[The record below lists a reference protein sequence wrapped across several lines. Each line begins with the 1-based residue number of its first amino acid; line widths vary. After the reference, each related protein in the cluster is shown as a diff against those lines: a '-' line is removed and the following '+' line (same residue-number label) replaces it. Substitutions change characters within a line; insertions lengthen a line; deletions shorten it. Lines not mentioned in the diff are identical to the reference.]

1 MTEEVKN
8 KLEEFFKAR
17 IEETQ
22 AFYSII
28 RDYFSKDL
36 TDLQLPTFNQFL
48 DSVGG
53 HSLGYFVEKAQ
64 DSNSYGSYSIDQ
76 DYYNNHINDNFLENI
91 TDLGIIDYCYKYLLD
106 EMPLAFI
113 IIKFPEVTVTNE
125 YNRSITIK
133 DLFVRLSIVGNLLQ
147 DRINMIRTTYDI
159 AQWLS
164 GYSHSH
170 LPRIS
175 SNSFPH
181 WEYPCLGSGPLKST
195 TETLRHSYDEEF
207 VGLFCLELSKYVTVE
222 SLAGIPHIR
231 LENVG
236 ANSNNNILKVKN
248 YKGRFIANKGI
259 IDPFFK
265 YYIEHNPIKIA
276 YVNSNYVMGE
286 SLIDL
291 WIKLSNGFI
300 EWANTN
306 IDNPGY
312 ALQGWLNSGFLQYV
326 IINNGVVYRNIEQSV
341 LGRINALDGK
351 EMFDFKGVM
360 QKLTIENVVTDNDN
374 KTLLLAPEICEY
386 FVTIILKLINYKY
399 DGTITEE
406 GEAEPHKKCF
416 YL

>member
-22 AFYSII
+22 TFYSII

-48 DSVGG
+48 DRVGD
-53 HSLGYFVEKAQ
+53 HSLCYFIEKAQ
-64 DSNSYGSYSIDQ
+64 DSNSHGSYSIDQ
-76 DYYNNHINDNFLENI
+76 DYYNNHINNGFLESI
-91 TDLGIIDYCYKYLLD
+91 TDLGIIDYCYEDLLD
-106 EMPLAFI
+106 KMPLAYI

-125 YNRSITIK
+125 YNRSTVIK
-133 DLFVRLSIVGNLLQ
+133 DLFVELPIIGILLEN
-147 DRINMIRTTYDI
+147 RFRMIRTTYDI
-159 AQWLS
+159 NQWLC

-170 LPRIS
+170 LPRIHY
-175 SNSFPH
+175 NSIPY

-195 TETLRHSYDEEF
+195 IEALKRSYDEEF
-207 VGLFCLELSKYVTVE
+207 IGLFCLELSKYVTVE

-231 LENVG
+231 LEGIG
-236 ANSNNNILKVKN
+236 ANNNNILKVRN
-248 YKGRFIANKGI
+248 YKGRFIANRGI
-259 IDPFFK
+259 INPFFK

-286 SLIDL
+286 SLTDL
-291 WIKLSNGFI
+291 WIKLSNSFI
-300 EWANTN
+300 EWANNN
-306 IDNPGY
+306 IHNPKY
-312 ALQGWLNSGFLQYV
+312 ALQEWLNSGFLQYV
-326 IINNGVVYRNIEQSV
+326 IINNGIVYKNLEQSV
-341 LGRINALDGK
+341 LGRINTLNGT
-351 EMFDFKGVM
+351 EMFNFKGVI
-360 QKLTIENVVTDNDN
+360 QKLTIENVVTDNEN
-374 KTLLLAPEICEY
+374 KTLLLSPEVCEY

-406 GEAEPHKKCF
+406 GGAEPHKKCF

>member
-22 AFYSII
+22 TFYSII
-28 RDYFSKDL
+28 RDYFSESL

-48 DSVGG
+48 DRVED

-64 DSNSYGSYSIDQ
+64 DSNSHGSYSIDQ
-76 DYYNNHINDNFLENI
+76 DYYNNHINDTFLENI
-91 TDLGIIDYCYKYLLD
+91 TDLGIIDYCYKEFLD
-106 EMPLAFI
+106 EMPLAYI

-125 YNRSITIK
+125 YNRSIIIK
-133 DLFVRLSIVGNLLQ
+133 DLFVELPMIGNLLES
-147 DRINMIRTTYDI
+147 RFRMIRTTYDI
-159 AQWLS
+159 TQWLS

-175 SNSFPH
+175 HNNIPY

-195 TETLRHSYDEEF
+195 IETLKHSYDEEF

-236 ANSNNNILKVKN
+236 ANTNNILKVKN
-248 YKGRFIANKGI
+248 YKGRFIANKNI

-265 YYIEHNPIKIA
+265 YYIKHNPIKIA

-286 SLIDL
+286 SLTDL
-291 WIKLSNGFI
+291 WIKLSNSFI

-306 IDNPGY
+306 IDNPVY
-312 ALQGWLNSGFLQYV
+312 VLQEWLNSGFLQYV
-326 IINNGVVYRNIEQSV
+326 IINNGVVYKNLEQSV
-341 LGRINALDGK
+341 LGRINALDGE
-351 EMFDFKGVM
+351 EMFNFKGVM
-360 QKLTIENVVTDNDN
+360 QKLTIENVVIDNDN
-374 KTLLLAPEICEY
+374 KTLLLAPEVCEY

-406 GEAEPHKKCF
+406 GGAEPHKKCF

>member
-48 DSVGG
+48 DKVGDY
-53 HSLGYFVEKAQ
+53 SLCYFIEKAQ
-64 DSNSYGSYSIDQ
+64 DSNSHGSYSIDQ
-76 DYYNNHINDNFLENI
+76 DYYNNHINDDFLESI
-91 TDLGIIDYCYKYLLD
+91 TDLGIIDYCYEDLLD
-106 EMPLAFI
+106 EMPLSYI

-125 YNRSITIK
+125 YNRSTVIK
-133 DLFVRLSIVGNLLQ
+133 DLFVELPMIGNLLEN
-147 DRINMIRTTYDI
+147 RFRMIRTTYDI
-159 AQWLS
+159 SQWLC

-170 LPRIS
+170 LPRIHY
-175 SNSFPH
+175 NSIPY
-181 WEYPCLGSGPLKST
+181 WKYPCLGSGPLKST
-195 TETLRHSYDEEF
+195 IAALQSSYDEEF

-231 LENVG
+231 LEGIG
-236 ANSNNNILKVKN
+236 ANNNNILKVRN
-248 YKGRFIANKGI
+248 YKGRFMANRGI
-259 IDPFFK
+259 INPFFK

-286 SLIDL
+286 SLTDL
-291 WIKLSNGFI
+291 WIKLSNSFI
-300 EWANTN
+300 EWANNN
-306 IDNPGY
+306 IDNPEY
-312 ALQGWLNSGFLQYV
+312 VLQEWLNSGFLHYV
-326 IINNGVVYRNIEQSV
+326 IINNGIVYKNLEQSV
-341 LGRINALDGK
+341 LGRINTLNGT
-351 EMFDFKGVM
+351 EMFNFKGVI
-360 QKLTIENVVTDNDN
+360 QKLTIENVVADNEN
-374 KTLLLAPEICEY
+374 KTLLLSPEVCEY

-406 GEAEPHKKCF
+406 GETEPHKKCF